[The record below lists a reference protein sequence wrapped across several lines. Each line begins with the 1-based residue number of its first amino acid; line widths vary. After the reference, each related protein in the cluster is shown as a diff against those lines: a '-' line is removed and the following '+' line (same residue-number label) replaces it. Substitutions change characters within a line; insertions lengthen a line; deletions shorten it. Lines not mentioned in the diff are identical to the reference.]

1 MDLAAVAGLRKS
13 IGRHVQVRAGSQG
26 WTDAQQILSLVL
38 LNVAGGDSVDDLRK
52 LEKDEGFCRVRMRTD
67 LALAAPTRT
76 TGGRTALAEGEE
88 AGGALAVCGVP
99 VSGGIPRP

>member
-1 MDLAAVAGLRKS
+1 MDLAAVAGLRES

-52 LEKDEGFCRVRMRTD
+52 LDEGFLLINLPGRVLERARR
-67 LALAAPTRT
+67 LIVR
-76 TGGRTALAEGEE
+76 LAESSMATLLLKVRCRILGLVRVS
-88 AGGALAVCGVP
+88 AG
-99 VSGGIPRP
+99 